1 VTVVENAPR
10 ILAVEEPEA
19 GHLVGRVFAGEGIEV
34 LTEANT
40 KRVSYE
46 GGRFELEVDGTTVRA
61 ERLLVATG
69 RRANLSD
76 IGLESVGLDPSVRML
91 EVDGRL
97 RAADGLWAIGD
108 ITGKGAFTHVSM
120 YQAAVV
126 VRDVLGEG
134 GPAADYRA
142 VTRVTFTEPEVA
154 SVGLTEEQ
162 ARDQGLDPVTAIGDL
177 GARGWLAKEEG
188 LIKVVADPARDV
200 LVGATV
206 VGSAGGE
213 VLSMLA
219 LAVHAETPLATLRT
233 MHYAY
238 PTFHRAVES
247 VLKDL

>member
-1 VTVVENAPR
+1 
-10 ILAVEEPEA
+10 
-19 GHLVGRVFAGEGIEV
+19 
-34 LTEANT
+34 
-40 KRVSYE
+40 
-46 GGRFELEVDGTTVRA
+46 
-61 ERLLVATG
+61 
-69 RRANLSD
+69 
-76 IGLESVGLDPSVRML
+76 
-91 EVDGRL
+91 
-97 RAADGLWAIGD
+97 
-108 ITGKGAFTHVSM
+108 M

-162 ARDQGLDPVTAIGDL
+162 ARDRGLEPVTASGDL

-188 LIKVVADPARDV
+188 LVKLVADPAREV

-219 LAVHAETPLATLRT
+219 LAVHAETPIATLRS

-247 VLKDL
+247 VLDDLG